1 MKESFGWAVV
11 QPLYAPIPNFLSNQT
26 GKRGRCDWTTR
37 VHQVAPI
44 GCSVMGVDQNV
55 VKKEVEDE
63 VFRMASSRES
73 RRSREE
79 DVTLAQL
86 SQTVR
91 TFAPSTPQSL
101 TKTKLKSSTRTKQK
115 KCVEKK
121 EKGFGIKR
129 RRSTFKLKH
138 EASDHSPKSAS
149 RKRNKAAVDGS
160 CTPLKAKTS
169 ALIRA
174 EEVQSNLGPEFPS
187 FVKVLVRSHVSSCF
201 WMGLPGPFCDMH
213 LPKKDVIITLEDE
226 SGAACQI
233 KYIADKTGLSAGG
246 DGFPWITSCL
256 REMFWSSIYLVLQ
269 LTCDG
274 DWIMSNS
281 LVENCCISLFKANDL
296 TEVDGALGLLELD
309 THTKNDA
316 GKLVAVSD
324 LDTVACK
331 SSKRKHSKSLP
342 LVVFQKKNR
351 KTGSI
356 PNLMQR
362 EQSEND
368 SEGNGSEVLEGSKFF
383 EPAVQFKDISFDNF
397 NILVDGLLIDSE
409 LPEDTRAKY
418 YELCCIQIADALRA
432 CKLTTSRVEFTNW
445 ERTLKAFEVLG
456 MNVGFLQARLDH
468 LVSLAFDSEGAMY
481 SRQYMEVTIERAH
494 AEDEMRDLEDKL
506 MELKAASERMD
517 ADIETLK
524 EAVENHVIRFQEEI
538 VAPCCA
544 ELPF

>member
-1 MKESFGWAVV
+1 
-11 QPLYAPIPNFLSNQT
+11 
-26 GKRGRCDWTTR
+26 
-37 VHQVAPI
+37 
-44 GCSVMGVDQNV
+44 MGVDQNV
-55 VKKEVEDE
+55 VKQEVEDE

-160 CTPLKAKTS
+160 CIPLKAKTS

-233 KYIADKTGLSAGG
+233 KYIADKTGLSAGWRRFSMDHKLLEG
-246 DGFPWITSCL
+246 DV
-256 REMFWSSIYLVLQ
+256 LVFH
-269 LTCDG
+269 
-274 DWIMSNS
+274 
-281 LVENCCISLFKANDL
+281 LVEPTAFKVYIIRANDL

-418 YELCCIQIADALRA
+418 YELCCSQNAFLHEKIVEGLNCRLIAEIISQTVQIADALRA

-538 VAPCCA
+538 VAPW
-544 ELPF
+544 

>member
-1 MKESFGWAVV
+1 
-11 QPLYAPIPNFLSNQT
+11 
-26 GKRGRCDWTTR
+26 
-37 VHQVAPI
+37 
-44 GCSVMGVDQNV
+44 
-55 VKKEVEDE
+55 
-63 VFRMASSRES
+63 
-73 RRSREE
+73 
-79 DVTLAQL
+79 
-86 SQTVR
+86 
-91 TFAPSTPQSL
+91 
-101 TKTKLKSSTRTKQK
+101 
-115 KCVEKK
+115 
-121 EKGFGIKR
+121 
-129 RRSTFKLKH
+129 
-138 EASDHSPKSAS
+138 
-149 RKRNKAAVDGS
+149 
-160 CTPLKAKTS
+160 
-169 ALIRA
+169 
-174 EEVQSNLGPEFPS
+174 
-187 FVKVLVRSHVSSCF
+187 
-201 WMGLPGPFCDMH
+201 MH
-213 LPKKDVIITLEDE
+213 LRGLVFFNFICCYFLHFPCILYFLKVI
-226 SGAACQI
+226 A
-233 KYIADKTGLSAGG
+233 
-246 DGFPWITSCL
+246 
-256 REMFWSSIYLVLQ
+256 
-269 LTCDG
+269 
-274 DWIMSNS
+274 
-281 LVENCCISLFKANDL
+281 
-296 TEVDGALGLLELD
+296 
-309 THTKNDA
+309 
-316 GKLVAVSD
+316 D

-418 YELCCIQIADALRA
+418 YELCCSQNAFLHGKIVEGLNCRLIAEIISQTVQIADTLRA

-538 VAPCCA
+538 VAPW
-544 ELPF
+544 

>member
-1 MKESFGWAVV
+1 
-11 QPLYAPIPNFLSNQT
+11 
-26 GKRGRCDWTTR
+26 
-37 VHQVAPI
+37 
-44 GCSVMGVDQNV
+44 MGVDQNV
-55 VKKEVEDE
+55 VKQEVEDE

-160 CTPLKAKTS
+160 STPLKAKTS

-226 SGAACQI
+226 SGAASQI
-233 KYIADKTGLSAGG
+233 KYIADKTGLSAGWRRFSMDHKLLEG
-246 DGFPWITSCL
+246 DV
-256 REMFWSSIYLVLQ
+256 LVFH
-269 LTCDG
+269 
-274 DWIMSNS
+274 
-281 LVENCCISLFKANDL
+281 LVEPTSFKVYIIRANDL

-309 THTKNDA
+309 THTKSDA
-316 GKLVAVSD
+316 GKLVAVSVIAD

-351 KTGSI
+351 NTGSI
-356 PNLMQR
+356 PNLMLR

-368 SEGNGSEVLEGSKFF
+368 SEGTGSEVLEGSKFF

-418 YELCCIQIADALRA
+418 YELCCSQNAFLHEKIVEGLNCRLIAEIISQTVQIADTLRA

-524 EAVENHVIRFQEEI
+524 EAVESHVIRFQEEV
-538 VAPCCA
+538 VAPW
-544 ELPF
+544 

>member
-1 MKESFGWAVV
+1 
-11 QPLYAPIPNFLSNQT
+11 
-26 GKRGRCDWTTR
+26 
-37 VHQVAPI
+37 
-44 GCSVMGVDQNV
+44 MGVDQNV

-101 TKTKLKSSTRTKQK
+101 TKIKLKSSTRTKQK

-233 KYIADKTGLSAGG
+233 KYIADKTGLSAGWRRFSMDHKLLEG
-246 DGFPWITSCL
+246 DV
-256 REMFWSSIYLVLQ
+256 LVFH
-269 LTCDG
+269 
-274 DWIMSNS
+274 
-281 LVENCCISLFKANDL
+281 LVEPTAFKVYIIRANDL

-418 YELCCIQIADALRA
+418 YELCCSQNAFLHEKIVEGLNCRLIAEIISQTVQIADALRA

-538 VAPCCA
+538 VAPW
-544 ELPF
+544 

>member
-1 MKESFGWAVV
+1 
-11 QPLYAPIPNFLSNQT
+11 
-26 GKRGRCDWTTR
+26 
-37 VHQVAPI
+37 
-44 GCSVMGVDQNV
+44 MGVDQNV
-55 VKKEVEDE
+55 VKQEVEDE

-233 KYIADKTGLSAGG
+233 KYIADKTGLSAGWRRFSMDHKLLEG
-246 DGFPWITSCL
+246 DV
-256 REMFWSSIYLVLQ
+256 LVFH
-269 LTCDG
+269 
-274 DWIMSNS
+274 
-281 LVENCCISLFKANDL
+281 LVEPTAFKVYIIRANDL

-418 YELCCIQIADALRA
+418 YELCCSQNAFLHEKIVEGLNCRLIAEIISQTVQIADALRA

-538 VAPCCA
+538 VAPW
-544 ELPF
+544 

>member
-55 VKKEVEDE
+55 VKQEVEDE

-233 KYIADKTGLSAGG
+233 KYIADKTGLSAGWRRFSMDHKLLEG
-246 DGFPWITSCL
+246 DV
-256 REMFWSSIYLVLQ
+256 LVFH
-269 LTCDG
+269 
-274 DWIMSNS
+274 
-281 LVENCCISLFKANDL
+281 LVEPTAFKVYIIRANDL

-418 YELCCIQIADALRA
+418 YELCCIQIADTLRA

-524 EAVENHVIRFQEEI
+524 EAVENHVIRFQEEV